1 MFVVLML
8 SLVYDG
14 EQFVENNR
22 KPPSVIAIY
31 GWAMPNLSLAKSL
44 KRGYS
49 LYSFMVTTIT

>member
-1 MFVVLML
+1 ML